1 MVDANQYHSLGDS
14 MRDGGKGDKQRPIT
28 DKEQFDKNWDIVFKR
43 PKDFFDKAKEVA
55 KQIDNNEYIT
65 PED

>member
-1 MVDANQYHSLGDS
+1 

-28 DKEQFDKNWDIVFKR
+28 DKEQFDKNWDMVFKR